1 MPEIKYF
8 LKIIA
13 VTAGGINDIIPAVAI
28 NPYYTL
34 SFVTNSDTTIAI
46 GFVSID
52 EANISGI

>member
-28 NPYYTL
+28 NPYSTL

-52 EANISGI
+52 ELI

>member
-13 VTAGGINDIIPAVAI
+13 VTAGGINDTIPAVAI